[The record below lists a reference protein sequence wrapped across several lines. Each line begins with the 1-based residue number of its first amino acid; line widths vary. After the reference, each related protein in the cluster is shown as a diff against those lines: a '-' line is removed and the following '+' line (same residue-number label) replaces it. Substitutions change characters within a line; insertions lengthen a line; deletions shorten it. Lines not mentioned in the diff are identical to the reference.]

1 MVGLEGVDTRSL
13 TKLIREKGTMLGK
26 IVIEGDAPDC
36 VEMCDPNTM
45 NLVAEVSRS
54 TVQTFNPDGDIHICA
69 VDYGLKLNQVRC
81 LVSRGAR
88 VDVVPWDHQL
98 DMSQYDGLFLSNGP
112 GDPGTCVTSVN
123 QITSVLSNQSLIK
136 PVFGICLGH
145 QLLAAAAGCN
155 SYKLKYVKLLINN
168 L

>member
-26 IVIEGDAPDC
+26 IVVEGDAPDT

-54 TVQTFNPDGDIHICA
+54 TVPTFNPDGDIHICA

-98 DMSQYDGLFLSNGP
+98 DMSEYDGLFLSNGP